1 MPSKEICGFCWGAD
15 KARPSASDRE
25 GSNRISARLAI
36 PFKRPSTFLLQASRL
51 ESFRKLHAACR
62 ILFLHSSDFR
72 NEGNLEV
79 KPFTLDDLAER
90 VQTMLELARSI

>member
-72 NEGNLEV
+72 NEGNLEGV
-79 KPFTLDDLAER
+79 TLSNRRLH
-90 VQTMLELARSI
+90 RSWRSDVEFFLSL